1 MAYIYLLGFR
11 GLNYLKLF
19 KIIMGGIK
27 TFIGEGPIIMGGYQG
42 KGDMSDG
49 NVWGQGGG
57 GLWSSLVLYGIIYLI
72 YGLYTSWV
80 LGDLII

>member
-1 MAYIYLLGFR
+1 MAFKNNNGGYHDIYW
-11 GLNYLKLF
+11 
-19 KIIMGGIK
+19 GGA
-27 TFIGEGPIIMGGYQG
+27 YQG

-57 GLWSSLVLYGIIYLI
+57 LWSTLVLYGIIYLI

>member
-1 MAYIYLLGFR
+1 
-11 GLNYLKLF
+11 
-19 KIIMGGIK
+19 
-27 TFIGEGPIIMGGYQG
+27 
-42 KGDMSDG
+42 MSDG

-57 GLWSSLVLYGIIYLI
+57 GSLEYLVLYGIIYLI

>member
-1 MAYIYLLGFR
+1 
-11 GLNYLKLF
+11 
-19 KIIMGGIK
+19 
-27 TFIGEGPIIMGGYQG
+27 
-42 KGDMSDG
+42 MSDG
-49 NVWGQGGG
+49 NVWGQGGGG